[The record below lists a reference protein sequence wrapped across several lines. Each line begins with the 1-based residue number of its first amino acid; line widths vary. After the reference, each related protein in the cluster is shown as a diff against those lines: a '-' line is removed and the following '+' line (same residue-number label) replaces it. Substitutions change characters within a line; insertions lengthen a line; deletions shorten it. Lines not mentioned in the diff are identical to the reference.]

1 MSAAQ
6 VMTDLARL
14 GIRIEADGDR
24 LRYSPRSVVTPDLT
38 RRLKAHKGEL
48 MAILRSEAPPEDS
61 EPTCCWCGSTRLVD
75 GKQGRIWCDD
85 CERVA
90 WLVLPNKIIRAD
102 VASLKLINP
111 PERCPECDGL
121 ELWESVAGDLFG
133 RTPGK
138 WRCLRCDPPTTARR
152 LRERAARLK
161 LTAQSRP

>member
-24 LRYSPRSVVTPDLT
+24 LRYSPRSKVTPDLLE
-38 RRLKAHKGEL
+38 RMKAHKGEL

-61 EPTCCWCGSTRLVD
+61 EPKCSWCGSTRLVD
-75 GKQGRIWCDD
+75 GRQGRIWCDD

-90 WLVLPNKIIRAD
+90 WLALRSQIIRAD
-102 VASLKLINP
+102 FAPLELCNP
-111 PERCPECDGL
+111 PDPCPDCGGL

-133 RTPGK
+133 RTPGN
-138 WRCLRCDPPTTARR
+138 WRCLRCDPPTKAQR